1 MNDLNKRLFNF
12 IIRVVKFLKTINN
25 SPINN
30 VFITQL
36 TKSSTS
42 TGANYEEA
50 QGGYSRADFR
60 TKVSISL
67 KEMRET
73 NYWLRIIKSVEI
85 SANVDELNYLINESD
100 ELMRIL
106 GSIFSKT
113 RPQNK

>member
-1 MNDLNKRLFNF
+1 MKS
-12 IIRVVKFLKTINN
+12 VKN

-50 QGGYSRADFR
+50 QGAYSRADFR
-60 TKVSISL
+60 TKVSIAL

-73 NYWLRIIKSVEI
+73 NYWLRVID
-85 SANVDELNYLINESD
+85 SAESSENKEELKYLINESM
-100 ELMRIL
+100 ELKKIL

-113 RPQNK
+113 RK

>member
-1 MNDLNKRLFNF
+1 MF
-12 IIRVVKFLKTINN
+12 II
-25 SPINN
+25 
-30 VFITQL
+30 QL

-60 TKVSISL
+60 TKISISL

-73 NYWLRIIKSVEI
+73 NYWLRVIKNTEI
-85 SANVDELNYLINESD
+85 SKNLEELNYLINESD
-100 ELMRIL
+100 ELKKIL

-113 RPQNK
+113 RPDNK

>member
-1 MNDLNKRLFNF
+1 LNDLNDRLFNF
-12 IIRVVKFLKTINN
+12 VIRTVKILKTIKN

-36 TKSSTS
+36 AKSSAS

-50 QGGYSRADFR
+50 QGGFSRADFR
-60 TKVSISL
+60 AKISISL

-73 NYWLRIIKSVEI
+73 NYWLRLIKSAEI
-85 SANVDELNYLINESD
+85 SDHVDELNYLINESN
-100 ELMRIL
+100 ELMKIL

-113 RPQNK
+113 RP